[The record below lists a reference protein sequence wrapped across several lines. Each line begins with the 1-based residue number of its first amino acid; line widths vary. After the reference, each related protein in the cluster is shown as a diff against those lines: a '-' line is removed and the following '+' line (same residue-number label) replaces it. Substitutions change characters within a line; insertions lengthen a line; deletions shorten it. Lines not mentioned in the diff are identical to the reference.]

1 MQCFAEAPPDGFQ
14 RRKGLVIVLTKTTNA
29 FTAAHLQHLAC
40 TYDLI
45 NEAGAVHE
53 ACAQGEGA
61 EGPDLPSQVSMASA
75 TVGPHREFAGQ
86 LGFTTSGSLVI
97 GGIATRKAQRGV
109 LYRWR
114 RQMTGAA
121 DIMAPWRD
129 SVDDALEDYVQ
140 CFRAQEGLCGES
152 AQAEAMR
159 SAAEECYRTHH
170 GNVHERG
177 VCGSGEH
184 RANML
189 LKVP

>member
-1 MQCFAEAPPDGFQ
+1 MVTFL
-14 RRKGLVIVLTKTTNA
+14 RKTTNA

-45 NEAGAVHE
+45 NEASAFHE
-53 ACAQGEGA
+53 ACAPGEDA
-61 EGPDLPSQVSMASA
+61 DGPDLPSQVSMASA

-97 GGIATRKAQRGV
+97 GGITTRKKTQRGV

-114 RQMTGAA
+114 RRMIGAA
-121 DIMAPWRD
+121 DIFAPWRD

-159 SAAEECYRTHH
+159 SAAEECYTTRH

-177 VCGSGEH
+177 GCGSGES

-189 LKVP
+189 LRVP

>member
-1 MQCFAEAPPDGFQ
+1 MS
-14 RRKGLVIVLTKTTNA
+14 A
-29 FTAAHLQHLAC
+29 FTSAHSQHLAC

-45 NEAGAVHE
+45 NEASAFHE
-53 ACAQGEGA
+53 ACAPGEGA
-61 EGPDLPSQVSMASA
+61 DGPDLPSQVSMASA

-97 GGIATRKAQRGV
+97 GGIHTRKTQRGV

-114 RQMTGAA
+114 RRMTCAA
-121 DIMAPWRD
+121 DILAPWRD
-129 SVDDALEDYVQ
+129 RVDDALEDYVQ

-159 SAAEECYRTHH
+159 SAAEECYRSLH

-177 VCGSGEH
+177 GGSGESG
-184 RANML
+184 ANML